1 MLGMKRSIPVFKLK
15 PFNSFEFAGVVRYED
30 AFVRQGR
37 SCYQCIIGAD
47 RFASIFE
54 ISANSCRT
62 FHLLMTKRQ
71 NIDVSSETFLLKTSL
86 LRGARLYN
94 ADTQLKEHDG
104 GNTDAS

>member
-1 MLGMKRSIPVFKLK
+1 MNLSIPVFELK
-15 PFNSFEFAGVVRYED
+15 PFNSHKFTGVVRYED
-30 AFVRQGR
+30 AFARQGC
-37 SCYQCIIGAD
+37 SCYQYIIGAD

-62 FHLLMTKRQ
+62 FHLLTTKRQ
-71 NIDVSSETFLLKTSL
+71 NIDGSSETFLLKTSL